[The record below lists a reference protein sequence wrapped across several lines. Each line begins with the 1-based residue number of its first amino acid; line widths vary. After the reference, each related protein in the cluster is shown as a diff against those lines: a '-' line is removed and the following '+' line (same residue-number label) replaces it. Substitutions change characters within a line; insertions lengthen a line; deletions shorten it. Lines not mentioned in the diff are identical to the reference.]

1 MPMDLALLWL
11 QLGATAAVILIA
23 SQFLARS
30 ADTVAEKTGLGR
42 SFIGLVMLA
51 TATSLPEM
59 GTGISAIAIGEP
71 DLAAGDAFG
80 SNLFNLMIIGLADL
94 YWRNGPVLT
103 TVRFTSIVVAALGAG
118 LIALAI
124 GTIYVHNATDA
135 MSTWYVSPV
144 SVLMIVA
151 FLGAMLLVYRH
162 EKGAGP
168 SGEQGAGA
176 SGEVEGETHA
186 RYADQSLPKAF
197 AIYFGAAAVVV
208 AAAVWLAM
216 TGDDLADAMGWE
228 ASFMGTQFLAISTSL
243 PEIATSFAALRL
255 NAPDL
260 AITNVLGSNLFNMG
274 FVLFVDDLVY
284 SQGVVWSN
292 VSQVHILT
300 GLIAI
305 LMTAVVIVGVLTRP
319 RAKLGG
325 AWTLEGAVLVAA
337 YLGASVLIFALA

>member
-1 MPMDLALLWL
+1 MDLALLWL
-11 QLGATAAVILIA
+11 QLGALAAVILIA

-42 SFIGLVMLA
+42 SFVGVVMLA

-59 GTGISAIAIGEP
+59 GTGISAIVLVDAP

-103 TVRFTSIVVAALGAG
+103 AVRFTSIVVAALGVG

-124 GTIYVHNATDA
+124 GTIYIHTTTDA
-135 MSTWYVSPV
+135 MSTWYISPV
-144 SVLMIVA
+144 SVVMIVA
-151 FLGAMLLVYRH
+151 FLAAMLLVYRH
-162 EKGAGP
+162 SQGAGP
-168 SGEQGAGA
+168 SGEQAA
-176 SGEVEGETHA
+176 DSTGEAEAEDHA
-186 RYADQSLPKAF
+186 RYADQSLAKAF

-216 TGDDLADAMGWE
+216 TGDELAHEMGWE

-260 AITNVLGSNLFNMG
+260 AITNVLGSNVFNMG

-305 LMTAVVIVGVLTRP
+305 LMTAVVIVAVLTRP

-325 AWTLEGAVLVAA
+325 VWTIEGAGLVAA
-337 YLGASVLIFALA
+337 YIGASVLIFALA

>member
-1 MPMDLALLWL
+1 MSMDLALLWL

-42 SFIGLVMLA
+42 SFVGVVMLA

-59 GTGISAIAIGEP
+59 GTGISAIVLVDAP

-103 TVRFTSIVVAALGAG
+103 SVRFTSIVVAALGAG

-135 MSTWYVSPV
+135 MSTWYISPV
-144 SVLMIVA
+144 SVVMIVA
-151 FLGAMLLVYRH
+151 FLAAMLLVYRH
-162 EKGAGP
+162 SQEGDP
-168 SGEQGAGA
+168 SGQAEAA
-176 SGEVEGETHA
+176 EAEAHA
-186 RYADQSLPKAF
+186 NYADQSLPKAF
-197 AIYFGAAAVVV
+197 VIYFASAAVVV

-216 TGDDLADAMGWE
+216 TGDEVAHAMGWE

-292 VSQVHILT
+292 VSEVHILT

-325 AWTLEGAVLVAA
+325 VWTLEGAGLVSA
-337 YLGASVLIFALA
+337 YIGASVLIFALA

>member
-1 MPMDLALLWL
+1 MDLALLWL

-42 SFIGLVMLA
+42 SFVGVVMLA

-59 GTGISAIAIGEP
+59 GTGISAIVLVDAP

-103 TVRFTSIVVAALGAG
+103 SVRFTSIVVAALGAG

-124 GTIYVHNATDA
+124 GTIYIHNATDA
-135 MSTWYVSPV
+135 MSTWYISPV
-144 SVLMIVA
+144 SVVMIVA
-151 FLGAMLLVYRH
+151 FLAAMLLVYRH
-162 EKGAGP
+162 SQGGDP
-168 SGEQGAGA
+168 SGQAEAA
-176 SGEVEGETHA
+176 EAEAHA
-186 RYADQSLPKAF
+186 NYADQSLPKAF
-197 AIYFGAAAVVV
+197 AIYFASAAVVV

-216 TGDDLADAMGWE
+216 TGDEVAHAMGWE

-292 VSQVHILT
+292 VSEVHILT

-305 LMTAVVIVGVLTRP
+305 LMTAVVIVAVLTRP

-325 AWTLEGAVLVAA
+325 VWTLEGAGLVAA

>member
-1 MPMDLALLWL
+1 MDLALLWL

-42 SFIGLVMLA
+42 SFVGVVMLA

-59 GTGISAIAIGEP
+59 GTGISAIVLVDAP

-103 TVRFTSIVVAALGAG
+103 AVRFTSIVVAALGAG

-135 MSTWYVSPV
+135 MSTWYISPV
-144 SVLMIVA
+144 SVVMIVA
-151 FLGAMLLVYRH
+151 FLAAMLLVYRH
-162 EKGAGP
+162 SQGGDP
-168 SGEQGAGA
+168 SGQAEAA
-176 SGEVEGETHA
+176 EAEAHA
-186 RYADQSLPKAF
+186 NYADQSLPKAF
-197 AIYFGAAAVVV
+197 VIYFASAAVVV

-216 TGDDLADAMGWE
+216 TGDEVAHAMGWE

-305 LMTAVVIVGVLTRP
+305 LMTAVVIVAVLTRP

-325 AWTLEGAVLVAA
+325 VWTLEGAGLVAA
-337 YLGASVLIFALA
+337 YVGASVLIFALA

>member
-1 MPMDLALLWL
+1 MDLALLWL
-11 QLGATAAVILIA
+11 QLGALAAVILIA

-42 SFIGLVMLA
+42 SFVGVVMLA

-59 GTGISAIAIGEP
+59 GTGISAIVLVDAP

-103 TVRFTSIVVAALGAG
+103 AVRYTSIVVAALGAG
-118 LIALAI
+118 VVALAI
-124 GTIYVHNATDA
+124 GTIYIHTTTDA
-135 MSTWYVSPV
+135 MSEWYISPV
-144 SVLMIVA
+144 SVLMIIGFVA
-151 FLGAMLLVYRH
+151 AMLLVYRH
-162 EKGAGP
+162 EQGGGP
-168 SGEQGAGA
+168 SGEA
-176 SGEVEGETHA
+176 EKEEETEAHA
-186 RYADQSLPKAF
+186 MYADKGLPKAF
-197 AIYFGAAAVVV
+197 AIYFAAAGVVV

-216 TGDDLADAMGWE
+216 TGDDLAHAMGWE

-260 AITNVLGSNLFNMG
+260 AITNVLGSNVFNMG

-300 GLIAI
+300 GLIAV
-305 LMTAVVIVGVLTRP
+305 LMTMIVIVGVLTRP

-325 AWTLEGAVLVAA
+325 VWTLEGGGLVAA
-337 YLGASVLIFALA
+337 YIGASVLVFALA

>member
-1 MPMDLALLWL
+1 MDLALLWL

-42 SFIGLVMLA
+42 SFVGVVMLA

-59 GTGISAIAIGEP
+59 GTGISAIVLVDAP

-103 TVRFTSIVVAALGAG
+103 AVRFTSIVVAALGAG

-135 MSTWYVSPV
+135 MSTWYISPV
-144 SVLMIVA
+144 SVVMIVA
-151 FLGAMLLVYRH
+151 FLAAMLLVYRH
-162 EKGAGP
+162 SQGGDP
-168 SGEQGAGA
+168 SVQAEAA
-176 SGEVEGETHA
+176 EAEAHA
-186 RYADQSLPKAF
+186 NYADQSLPKAF
-197 AIYFGAAAVVV
+197 VVYFVSAAVVV

-216 TGDDLADAMGWE
+216 TGDEVAHAMGWE

-292 VSQVHILT
+292 VSEVHILT

-305 LMTAVVIVGVLTRP
+305 LMTAVVIVAVLTRP

-325 AWTLEGAVLVAA
+325 VWTLEGAGLVAA
-337 YLGASVLIFALA
+337 YVGASVLIFALA

>member
-1 MPMDLALLWL
+1 
-11 QLGATAAVILIA
+11 
-23 SQFLARS
+23 
-30 ADTVAEKTGLGR
+30 
-42 SFIGLVMLA
+42 
-51 TATSLPEM
+51 
-59 GTGISAIAIGEP
+59 
-71 DLAAGDAFG
+71 
-80 SNLFNLMIIGLADL
+80 MIIGLADL

-103 TVRFTSIVVAALGAG
+103 AVRFTSIVVAALGAG
-118 LIALAI
+118 LVALAI
-124 GTIYVHNATDA
+124 GTIYIHTTTDA
-135 MSTWYVSPV
+135 MSGWYISPV

-151 FLGAMLLVYRH
+151 FVAAMLLVYRH
-162 EKGAGP
+162 SQGAGP
-168 SGEQGAGA
+168 SGE
-176 SGEVEGETHA
+176 SETEVHSN
-186 RYADQSLPKAF
+186 YADQSLPRAF
-197 AIYFGAAAVVV
+197 AIYFAAAAVVV

-216 TGDDLADAMGWE
+216 TGDDLAHAMGWE

-260 AITNVLGSNLFNMG
+260 AITNVLGSNVFNMG

-305 LMTAVVIVGVLTRP
+305 LMTAVVIVAVLTRP

-325 AWTLEGAVLVAA
+325 VWTLEGGGLVAA
-337 YLGASVLIFALA
+337 YIGASVLIFALA